1 MDGTHGHFNINAD
14 VGASEFLF
22 DQSFEES
29 YIQYVPQQQ
38 MPYDMPYIT
47 TEFQPSAIAS
57 PLNGY
62 PTRFHQRIDAYNNN
76 SQPPA
81 PQPSLQ
87 PNDTQLRRKRK
98 ADDDDPLPSSVRIKK
113 EHLDTMYT
121 APDSS
126 QDTNADHCTYFPEDN
141 LKLSVDD
148 SFQFPESFVPD
159 KSHLLPYVGQML
171 MNIAHAANHEYPL
184 LIAIDQE
191 NGMLNNLYDKAYLTQ
206 FPGNMAV
213 VATGKKKLAKD
224 VARAM
229 GKELKALGINWVLGP
244 VVDVLTNSTNRL
256 LGVRTMGEDP
266 EQVSDYAEAFLE
278 GYKEAGIA
286 CCGKHFPGYGNASV
300 NSTLDLPVV
309 PESLQQLETASL
321 IPYKRIIEKNVDA
334 IMLEAISGILGG
346 VRDEIFAEQ
355 VVIDAAKRVTDM
367 KKRYLSWGDALAP
380 PELSYLLELKKS
392 HQDLSSEAYK
402 NSVTLLRDHSNYIPL
417 TESVEPDGNILLL
430 TPLVSPIINVE
441 VKDGKSEQYFKTSQD
456 VFKKFGMTMSRYHTG
471 KVQHT
476 TYTAKGFQPGLF
488 ERAKAVIVVTTDAD
502 RNQYQLDFTK
512 RISMLCNQQRKPM
525 IAIAASSPY
534 DLALDRAI
542 GTYMCIYEF
551 TQESL
556 AVTAKILF
564 NHLKPVGKL
573 PGRSFSQ
580 KLKRSSSHNGRWLV
594 EDWNEQ
600 RELPRLMEL
609 WTLCFPE
616 RRFIKQDMLFDN
628 IFGKKGL
635 GLAQKHFVVR
645 NSSTREFYGFCS
657 TWIHEKEQVGSIM
670 MLFVIPSRRCMSIGQ
685 SLHDAAM
692 KYLKSKNVKLIRLGS
707 RVPQFFDGMPLSRLT
722 QDDKPNESSRASSEH
737 SIEESTHTGGR
748 SGTVDLVEWFNHA
761 GWNISAGRKSGNGA
775 HANEVHTMKVN
786 VENSNPRFEIPVA
799 RGFTLRPYLPEDH
812 DQLLEFVDRHVQR
825 RRDRAGLSLLYM
837 QAQESQISNN
847 SDTSILLYV
856 DMTGRIVGSI
866 ISFSMRSNFS
876 VLLPWIFEFENARVG
891 GLCGLIVEQGKLLP
905 KDVEFL
911 KLGLVKKGLNNFIM
925 ATDLE
930 RCAISGIE
938 GEEEYKLM
946 KSLKFEWWKSYLE
959 VSRKA

>member
-402 NSVTLLRDHSNYIPL
+402 NS
-417 TESVEPDGNILLL
+417 
-430 TPLVSPIINVE
+430 
-441 VKDGKSEQYFKTSQD
+441 
-456 VFKKFGMTMSRYHTG
+456 
-471 KVQHT
+471 
-476 TYTAKGFQPGLF
+476 
-488 ERAKAVIVVTTDAD
+488 
-502 RNQYQLDFTK
+502 
-512 RISMLCNQQRKPM
+512 
-525 IAIAASSPY
+525 
-534 DLALDRAI
+534 
-542 GTYMCIYEF
+542 
-551 TQESL
+551 
-556 AVTAKILF
+556 
-564 NHLKPVGKL
+564 
-573 PGRSFSQ
+573 
-580 KLKRSSSHNGRWLV
+580 
-594 EDWNEQ
+594 
-600 RELPRLMEL
+600 
-609 WTLCFPE
+609 
-616 RRFIKQDMLFDN
+616 
-628 IFGKKGL
+628 
-635 GLAQKHFVVR
+635 
-645 NSSTREFYGFCS
+645 
-657 TWIHEKEQVGSIM
+657 
-670 MLFVIPSRRCMSIGQ
+670 
-685 SLHDAAM
+685 
-692 KYLKSKNVKLIRLGS
+692 
-707 RVPQFFDGMPLSRLT
+707 
-722 QDDKPNESSRASSEH
+722 DDKPNESSRASSEH
-737 SIEESTHTGGR
+737 SIEESTHTVGR

-938 GEEEYKLM
+938 GDEEYKLM

>member
-1 MDGTHGHFNINAD
+1 
-14 VGASEFLF
+14 
-22 DQSFEES
+22 
-29 YIQYVPQQQ
+29 
-38 MPYDMPYIT
+38 
-47 TEFQPSAIAS
+47 
-57 PLNGY
+57 
-62 PTRFHQRIDAYNNN
+62 
-76 SQPPA
+76 
-81 PQPSLQ
+81 
-87 PNDTQLRRKRK
+87 
-98 ADDDDPLPSSVRIKK
+98 
-113 EHLDTMYT
+113 
-121 APDSS
+121 
-126 QDTNADHCTYFPEDN
+126 
-141 LKLSVDD
+141 
-148 SFQFPESFVPD
+148 
-159 KSHLLPYVGQML
+159 
-171 MNIAHAANHEYPL
+171 
-184 LIAIDQE
+184 
-191 NGMLNNLYDKAYLTQ
+191 MLNNLYDKAYLTQ

-334 IMLEAISGILGG
+334 IMVGGCALPQVTMGEMHACLSEKVVQEILRNKLKHNGVIVSECLEMKSLYETVGVRQGTAMAASAGCDVIIVCSSYRLQLEAISGILGG

-905 KDVEFL
+905 KDVEVL